1 MKAKVSYEEV
11 TTYVKEHYKVNPELK
26 RIDDK
31 TIEASYKP
39 AKFLPAISIQIKVED
54 VKDDVLCIA
63 YESSTAASLII
74 EKAIE
79 KVGDRIPCGGIEV
92 STKDKR
98 ITLYLSQIEKTK
110 KVMEHIRLE
119 NVYVNEDSLEI
130 VISLK

>member
-79 KVGDRIPCGGIEV
+79 KVGDRIPRGIEV
-92 STKDKR
+92 SAKDKR
-98 ITLYLSQIEKTK
+98 ITLYLSQIEKAK

-119 NVYVNEDSLEI
+119 NVYVNEDSLEV
-130 VISLK
+130 VIGLK

>member
-1 MKAKVSYEEV
+1 MKIDLSYEEV
-11 TTYVKEHYKVNPELK
+11 ATYVKSHYKVAPLLK

-31 TIEASYKP
+31 TIEVSYKP

-79 KVGDRIPCGGIEV
+79 KVEDRIPCGIEV
-92 STKDKR
+92 SAKDKR

-119 NVYVNEDSLEI
+119 NVYVNEDSLEV
-130 VISLK
+130 VIGLK

>member
-1 MKAKVSYEEV
+1 MKAKISYEEIS
-11 TTYVKEHYKVNPELK
+11 TYVKEHYKVSPELK

-31 TIEASYKP
+31 TIEAAYKP
-39 AKFLPAISIQIKVED
+39 AKFLPAISIQIMVED

-63 YESSTAASLII
+63 YESGPAASLII

-79 KVGDRIPCGGIEV
+79 KVGDRIPRGIEV
-92 STKDKR
+92 SAKDKR